1 MMYKDIYKQLP
12 EWRRTRMLGH
22 VTALDETVG
31 KVVELYKRHGYW
43 ENTILIF
50 SSDNGANT
58 NKGGSNGG
66 LSGHKARDSN

>member
-1 MMYKDIYKQLP
+1 
-12 EWRRTRMLGH
+12 MLGH

-66 LSGHKARDSN
+66 LSGHKARVFNKYSI

>member
-1 MMYKDIYKQLP
+1 MYKDIYKQLP